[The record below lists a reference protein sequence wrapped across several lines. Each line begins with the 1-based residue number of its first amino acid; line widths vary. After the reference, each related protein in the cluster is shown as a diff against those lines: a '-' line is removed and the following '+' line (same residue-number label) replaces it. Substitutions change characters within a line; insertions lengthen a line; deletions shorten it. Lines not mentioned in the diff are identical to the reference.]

1 MAIKYGFF
9 NSVGND
15 RTYNA
20 DDMSNYF
27 EGLVSNGVYATVGDA
42 CIVRSLG
49 GLTLSIGTGRAIL
62 NNKWVK
68 IDSIQAVTI
77 TPHTSLNRYDA
88 ICLQINATD
97 RNISLVVVE
106 GTPAT
111 APTVPAKTA
120 NQLVLAHIYVRANTS
135 SISQADITDR
145 RPYKDYCGWVTGL
158 VDQVDT
164 SELFLQF
171 QTACEEKQNE
181 MNQWKS
187 EQISEFDKW
196 KSQQIE
202 DFVKWQSQQVA
213 EFEKWK
219 AQQMQFYEKWK
230 NDRTNVFETW
240 QSEKKTEYRDWFDN
254 LTESLTVNVNPATS
268 RTYTVE
274 TDESGHAELPFTYND
289 SQAVHVYIN
298 GSFAVED
305 EDYYTIENGNIQLT
319 SLEFGSGSDV
329 ITFVVFKAGVVSGSS
344 GIVDDEEISV
354 SDIENMVSEI
364 DGLK

>member
-9 NSVGND
+9 NSIGND

-49 GLTLSIGTGRAIL
+49 GLTLSVGTGRAIL

-196 KSQQIE
+196 KSQQ
-202 DFVKWQSQQVA
+202 VA
-213 EFEKWK
+213 ELEKWK
-219 AQQMQFYEKWK
+219 VQQIQSYDKWK
-230 NDRTNVFETW
+230 NDITKAFETW
-240 QSEKKTEYRDWFDN
+240 QSEKKTEYQDWFNN
-254 LTESLTVNVNPATS
+254 LTESLTVNVNPATTK
-268 RTYTVE
+268 TYTIE
-274 TDESGHAELPFTYND
+274 TDDSGHAELPFTYND

-298 GSFAVED
+298 GSFAVEG
-305 EDYYTIENGNIQLT
+305 EDYTIENGNIQLT
-319 SLEFGSGSDV
+319 SLEFGSGSDI
-329 ITFVVFKAGVVSGSS
+329 ITFVVFKAGVISSSG

>member
-202 DFVKWQSQQVA
+202 DF
-213 EFEKWK
+213 EKWK
-219 AQQMQFYEKWK
+219 SEKTK
-230 NDRTNVFETW
+230 TFETW

-254 LTESLTVNVNPATS
+254 LTESLTVNVNPATTK
-268 RTYTVE
+268 TYTIE
-274 TDESGHAELPFTYND
+274 TDDSGHAELPFTYND

-305 EDYYTIENGNIQLT
+305 EDYTIENGNIQLT
-319 SLEFGSGSDV
+319 SLEFGSGNDI
-329 ITFVVFKAGVVSGSS
+329 ITFVVFKAGVVSSS
-344 GIVDDEEISV
+344 GGIVDDEEISV

>member
-9 NSVGND
+9 NSVDND

-42 CIVRSLG
+42 CIVKSLG
-49 GLTLSIGTGRAIL
+49 GLTLSVGIGRAIL

-68 IDSIQAVTI
+68 IDSIQIAEI
-77 TPHTSLNRYDA
+77 TPHKSLNRYDA
-88 ICLQINATD
+88 ICLQINSAD

-111 APTVPAKTA
+111 APTVPTKTA

-145 RPYKDYCGWVTGL
+145 RPDKNYCGWVTGL

-187 EQISEFDKW
+187 EQVSEFDKW
-196 KSQQIE
+196 KSKQIE
-202 DFVKWQSQQVA
+202 DFEKWQS
-213 EFEKWK
+213 EKI
-219 AQQMQFYEKWK
+219 
-230 NDRTNVFETW
+230 RSFETW
-240 QSEKKTEYRDWFDN
+240 QVERKSAYQDWFNN

-274 TDESGHAELPFTYND
+274 TDESGNAELPFTYSD
-289 SQAVHVYIN
+289 SQTIHVYIN
-298 GSFAVED
+298 GLFAVEG
-305 EDYYTIENGNIQLT
+305 EDYTIENGNIQLT

-329 ITFVVFKAGVVSGSS
+329 ITFVVFKAGAVSGSG

>member
-42 CIVRSLG
+42 CIVKSLG
-49 GLTLSIGTGRAIL
+49 GLTLSVGTGRAIL
-62 NNKWVK
+62 NNKWIR
-68 IDSIQAVTI
+68 IDNSIQAVTI

-88 ICLQINATD
+88 ICFQINAD
-97 RNISLVVVE
+97 ARNISLEVVE

-111 APTVPAKTA
+111 DPTVPAKTA
-120 NQLVLAHIYVRANTS
+120 NQLVLAHVYVRANAS

-171 QTACEEKQNE
+171 QIACEEKQNE

-187 EQISEFDKW
+187 EQVSEFDKW
-196 KSQQIE
+196 KSQQ
-202 DFVKWQSQQVA
+202 VA
-213 EFEKWK
+213 ELEKWK
-219 AQQMQFYEKWK
+219 VQQIQSYDKWK
-230 NDRTNVFETW
+230 NDITKAFETW
-240 QSEKKTEYRDWFDN
+240 QSEKKTEYQDWFNN
-254 LTESLTVNVNPATS
+254 LTESLTVNVNPATTK
-268 RTYTVE
+268 TYTIE
-274 TDESGHAELPFTYND
+274 TDDSGHAELPFTYND
-289 SQAVHVYIN
+289 SQTVHVYIN
-298 GSFAVED
+298 GSFAVEG
-305 EDYYTIENGNIQLT
+305 EDYTIENGNIQLT

-329 ITFVVFKAGVVSGSS
+329 ITFVVFKAGVISGSG

-354 SDIENMVSEI
+354 SEIEQMVSEI

>member
-42 CIVRSLG
+42 CIVKSLG
-49 GLTLSIGTGRAIL
+49 GLTLSVGTGRAIL
-62 NNKWVK
+62 NNKWIR
-68 IDSIQAVTI
+68 IDNSIQAVTI
-77 TPHTSLNRYDA
+77 NPHISLNRYDA
-88 ICLQINATD
+88 ICFQINEAD

-111 APTVPAKTA
+111 TPTFPTRTA
-120 NQLVLAHIYVRANTS
+120 NQLVLAHVYVKANAS

-187 EQISEFDKW
+187 EQVSEFDKW

-202 DFVKWQSQQVA
+202 DFEKWQS
-213 EFEKWK
+213 EKI
-219 AQQMQFYEKWK
+219 
-230 NDRTNVFETW
+230 RSFETW
-240 QSEKKTEYRDWFDN
+240 QVERKSAYQDWFNN

-274 TDESGHAELPFTYND
+274 TDESGHAELPFTYSD
-289 SQAVHVYIN
+289 SQTIHVYIN
-298 GSFAVED
+298 GLFAVEG
-305 EDYYTIENGNIQLT
+305 EDYTIENGNIQLT

-329 ITFVVFKAGVVSGSS
+329 ITFVVFKAGAVSGSG

>member
-49 GLTLSIGTGRAIL
+49 GLTLSVGTGRAIL
-62 NNKWVK
+62 NNKWIR
-68 IDSIQAVTI
+68 IDNSIQAVKV

-88 ICLQINATD
+88 ICFQINAD
-97 RNISLVVVE
+97 ARNISLEVVE
-106 GTPAT
+106 GTPAIN
-111 APTVPAKTA
+111 PTVPAKTA
-120 NQLVLAHIYVRANTS
+120 NQLVLAHIYVRANAS

-158 VDQVDT
+158 IEQVDT
-164 SELFLQF
+164 SELFLQY
-171 QTACEEKQNE
+171 QTACEEMQNE
-181 MNQWKS
+181 LNQWKG
-187 EQISEFDKW
+187 EQVLEFNEW
-196 KSQQIE
+196 KVQQFQ
-202 DFVKWQSQQVA
+202 D
-213 EFEKWK
+213 FEKWK
-219 AQQMQFYEKWK
+219 SEKTK
-230 NDRTNVFETW
+230 TFETW

-274 TDESGHAELPFTYND
+274 TDESGHADLPFTYID

-298 GSFAVED
+298 GIFAVEG
-305 EDYYTIENGNIQLT
+305 EDYTIENGNIQLT

-329 ITFVVFKAGVVSGSS
+329 ITFVVFKAGVVSGS
-344 GIVDDEEISV
+344 GGTIDEEEISV
-354 SDIENMVSEI
+354 SEIKQMASEI